1 MGCEHLLG
9 ARDADLQQLR
19 AAKSTLQAEARRASL
34 HSHAQARASPAL
46 GARRAGL
53 RRGYHAATAPQARQ
67 LEAELRTCRDQ
78 LQEARWA
85 HEEEAERLKQSES
98 RRARAELACTRTRMI
113 AGPCRRYAEQH
124 TRLCHEIESL
134 RAHLKLVK

>member
-1 MGCEHLLG
+1 VPPSFPAH
-9 ARDADLQQLR
+9 ARAR
-19 AAKSTLQAEARRASL
+19 AAPALEARRAGT
-34 HSHAQARASPAL
+34 ASRL
-46 GARRAGL
+46 
-53 RRGYHAATAPQARQ
+53 HAATAPQARQ

-98 RRARAELACTRTRMI
+98 RRARAELAGTRTRMT